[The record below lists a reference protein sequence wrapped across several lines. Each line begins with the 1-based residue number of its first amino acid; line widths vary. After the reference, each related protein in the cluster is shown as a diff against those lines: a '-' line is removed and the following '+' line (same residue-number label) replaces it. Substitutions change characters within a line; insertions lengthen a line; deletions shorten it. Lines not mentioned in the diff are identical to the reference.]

1 MGAGDTEQPPD
12 WDWVTSKT
20 LTPCPRHYRGQGPG
34 GGQEQ
39 PLAGAQVGEQAG
51 RCGVPSRDQA
61 LTTPQDSQ
69 VLGFR
74 MLLVMGGP
82 GGADME
88 KSERQ
93 SSSWEQPAWM
103 ARR

>member
-1 MGAGDTEQPPD
+1 MPGAA
-12 WDWVTSKT
+12 
-20 LTPCPRHYRGQGPG
+20 RGQEGSSSPG
-34 GGQEQ
+34 ASRLGKRGD
-39 PLAGAQVGEQAG
+39 PRAA
-51 RCGVPSRDQA
+51 VPCHPR
-61 LTTPQDSQ
+61 DSQ

>member
-1 MGAGDTEQPPD
+1 
-12 WDWVTSKT
+12 
-20 LTPCPRHYRGQGPG
+20 
-34 GGQEQ
+34 
-39 PLAGAQVGEQAG
+39 
-51 RCGVPSRDQA
+51 
-61 LTTPQDSQ
+61 
-69 VLGFR
+69 

-82 GGADME
+82 AGADME

>member
-1 MGAGDTEQPPD
+1 MG
-12 WDWVTSKT
+12 
-20 LTPCPRHYRGQGPG
+20 RRGGPSCS
-34 GGQEQ
+34 
-39 PLAGAQVGEQAG
+39 QA
-51 RCGVPSRDQA
+51 P
-61 LTTPQDSQ
+61 TTPRDSQ

-82 GGADME
+82 AGADME

>member
-1 MGAGDTEQPPD
+1 MASAQASRWGD
-12 WDWVTSKT
+12 V
-20 LTPCPRHYRGQGPG
+20 
-34 GGQEQ
+34 
-39 PLAGAQVGEQAG
+39 
-51 RCGVPSRDQA
+51 GVPRA
-61 LTTPQDSQ
+61 AEPPTHTPWDSQ

-82 GGADME
+82 AGADME

>member
-1 MGAGDTEQPPD
+1 MSRMLAPHAGGCTGTKGEQ
-12 WDWVTSKT
+12 
-20 LTPCPRHYRGQGPG
+20 
-34 GGQEQ
+34 Q
-39 PLAGAQVGEQAG
+39 PWGEQVGRRGDPRAA
-51 RCGVPSRDQA
+51 VPCHPR
-61 LTTPQDSQ
+61 DSQ

>member
-1 MGAGDTEQPPD
+1 MG
-12 WDWVTSKT
+12 T
-20 LTPCPRHYRGQGPG
+20 LMLPIPHH
-34 GGQEQ
+34 
-39 PLAGAQVGEQAG
+39 
-51 RCGVPSRDQA
+51 
-61 LTTPQDSQ
+61 PQDSQ
-69 VLGFR
+69 VPGFR

-82 GGADME
+82 AGADME

>member
-1 MGAGDTEQPPD
+1 MGKRGDPRAA
-12 WDWVTSKT
+12 V
-20 LTPCPRHYRGQGPG
+20 PCHPR
-34 GGQEQ
+34 
-39 PLAGAQVGEQAG
+39 
-51 RCGVPSRDQA
+51 
-61 LTTPQDSQ
+61 DSQ

>member
-1 MGAGDTEQPPD
+1 MG
-12 WDWVTSKT
+12 T
-20 LTPCPRHYRGQGPG
+20 LMLPIPHH
-34 GGQEQ
+34 
-39 PLAGAQVGEQAG
+39 
-51 RCGVPSRDQA
+51 
-61 LTTPQDSQ
+61 PQDSQ
-69 VLGFR
+69 VPGFR

-82 GGADME
+82 VGADME

>member
-1 MGAGDTEQPPD
+1 MLGTQKSPVTGAEPP
-12 WDWVTSKT
+12 VGCSH
-20 LTPCPRHYRGQGPG
+20 PVPGVAQGR
-34 GGQEQ
+34 GQEQ
-39 PLAGAQVGEQAG
+39 GQKHPWRVQAG
-51 RCGVPSRDQA
+51 RHGGPLRSQA
-61 LTTPQDSQ
+61 PPKPPQDSQ

-82 GGADME
+82 AGADME
-88 KSERQ
+88 KSERH